1 MIKVTNFVEDFFKLE
16 IYFNPINLIDLASS
30 NKKENSGSD
39 YVEGPLRCLVMLGHL
54 QFLEHYGCFQYRIG
68 MYGLMQ
74 YLYMNLQY
82 WAKYNETNY
91 DLNLTAAFFG
101 DRERYLEQSF

>member
-1 MIKVTNFVEDFFKLE
+1 
-16 IYFNPINLIDLASS
+16 
-30 NKKENSGSD
+30 
-39 YVEGPLRCLVMLGHL
+39 
-54 QFLEHYGCFQYRIG
+54 

-101 DRERYLEQSF
+101 DRERYLEQSFWLFSSRWSCYYRWYVVIV

>member
-1 MIKVTNFVEDFFKLE
+1 
-16 IYFNPINLIDLASS
+16 
-30 NKKENSGSD
+30 
-39 YVEGPLRCLVMLGHL
+39 
-54 QFLEHYGCFQYRIG
+54 